1 MNTVLATVTKYV
13 LRRKL
18 LSKLP
23 ILSLAFS
30 EKQGNFFF
38 FHFGRLLTAVTSQL
52 IINDSTMHLTI
63 KWIGCDWWIILLDD
77 FMKIQALL
85 WLLDDYNDYLC
96 VPTQSLSCV
105 QLFVTRKAP
114 LSVEFFRQEYL
125 SGLLFPSPGDLP
137 DTRIKP
143 VSPALADKF
152 PTTKPPG
159 KPNYLYEWSKQ
170 PSKINKIFFLVNKL
184 CLNK

>member
-30 EKQGNFFF
+30 EKQGNFF

-85 WLLDDYNDYLC
+85 WLPDDYNDYLC
-96 VPTQSLSCV
+96 MPTQSLSCV

-114 LSVEFFRQEYL
+114 LSMGFFRQEYL

-137 DTRIKP
+137 DRRIKP

-152 PTTKPPG
+152 PTTKHLGSPIICMNDQNNPVRLIRFFPG
-159 KPNYLYEWSKQ
+159 KQTMFE
-170 PSKINKIFFLVNKL
+170 
-184 CLNK
+184 